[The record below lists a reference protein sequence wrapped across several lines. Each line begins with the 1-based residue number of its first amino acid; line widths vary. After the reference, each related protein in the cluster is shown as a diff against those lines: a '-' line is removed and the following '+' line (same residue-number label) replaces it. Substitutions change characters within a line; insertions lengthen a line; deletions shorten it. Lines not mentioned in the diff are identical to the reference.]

1 MYCFAL
7 FRISL
12 SLVSLIFV
20 LTGKCKNLVSPFS
33 QNSATAI
40 VVLGLKSLA
49 AAVNFCLGAS
59 LHSVE
64 LITEIGNW
72 KCFKPTVALWV
83 KHHQSHR
90 GFLRAAFDHCQRLW
104 MGLSINRVKCCL
116 ISDQSFAISL
126 EKNERKSNVNKTYE
140 THCSYK

>member
-1 MYCFAL
+1 MNP
-7 FRISL
+7 FRIQL
-12 SLVSLIFV
+12 
-20 LTGKCKNLVSPFS
+20 P
-33 QNSATAI
+33 AI

-49 AAVNFCLGAS
+49 TAVNFCLSYGPS

-72 KCFKPTVALWV
+72 KCFKPIVALWV

-104 MGLSINRVKCCL
+104 MGLFINEVKYFCPKITLEMNETSFILCKL
-116 ISDQSFAISL
+116 IKCKENLWSCIIFSTYNISEQEIVCVAVYYL
-126 EKNERKSNVNKTYE
+126 LF
-140 THCSYK
+140 